1 MHFNR
6 ATYVPLYKMPDYL
19 ASSQSGTGKKK
30 LPMPETIRD
39 RKETQSSTGMLCYR
53 TEMTDAGS
61 ISLDADAQR

>member
-1 MHFNR
+1 
-6 ATYVPLYKMPDYL
+6 MPDYL